1 LGDGTLRSEYI
12 LWVDGANGK
21 AEFFMQLPG
30 TADVAAFLSRPD
42 PIIQSF
48 GFRNGVLFRR

>member
-48 GFRNGVLFRR
+48 RIP